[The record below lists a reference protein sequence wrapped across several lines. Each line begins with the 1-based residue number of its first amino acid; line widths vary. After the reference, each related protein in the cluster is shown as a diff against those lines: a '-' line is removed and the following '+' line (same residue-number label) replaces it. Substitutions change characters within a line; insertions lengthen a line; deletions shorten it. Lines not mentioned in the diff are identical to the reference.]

1 MALRTPN
8 TAQILI
14 KSPVTSN
21 GRDPILDANGQRTFK
36 ETIAMASA
44 RGTMEKINAK
54 LPEHLKH
61 IITDYTP
68 DVQRA
73 EEPDPAKRQEA
84 PKVKNVTSNTDDKK

>member
-1 MALRTPN
+1 MALRVPN

-44 RGTMEKINAK
+44 KGSFEKINAK
-54 LPEHLKH
+54 LPGHLKH
-61 IITDYTP
+61 IITDYNP
-68 DVQRA
+68 DA
-73 EEPDPAKRQEA
+73 EKPAEVPKDV
-84 PKVKNVTSNTDDKK
+84 PKVKNVTQDDKK

>member
-1 MALRTPN
+1 MALRVPN

-44 RGTMEKINAK
+44 KGSFEKINAK

-61 IITDYTP
+61 IITDYTEP
-68 DVQRA
+68 GIQA
-73 EEPDPAKRQEA
+73 PLAAMPDPT
-84 PKVKNVTSNTDDKK
+84 PKVKNVTSNTD

>member
-1 MALRTPN
+1 MALRVPN

-21 GRDPILDANGQRTFK
+21 GRDPILDSNRQRTFK

-61 IITDYTP
+61 IITDYSETP
-68 DVQRA
+68 AAPEKPADV
-73 EEPDPAKRQEA
+73 
-84 PKVKNVTSNTDDKK
+84 PKVKNVTDDKK